1 MMVMKGNNGN
11 PDQELPEVLSRHI
24 RREINNFMQKMN
36 NIETKIFQRANR
48 KKSPLPS
55 HQEQKR
61 QLELQKE
68 MTFFYSS
75 TRRQIFTETD
85 LGKNCLL
92 TKAERCKFVT
102 FSLSVGQPAKLKRM
116 SSQAGWQDIG
126 LYKRT
131 VMSTKPA
138 ELSLE
143 VLPEDAAL
151 MNIYLYPTC
160 ISVATAVKSQL

>member
-24 RREINNFMQKMN
+24 RREINNFLLKMH
-36 NIETKIFQRANR
+36 NIEAKIFQRANSN
-48 KKSPLPS
+48 KNPLPV
-55 HQEQKR
+55 HKEQKR

-75 TRRQIFTETD
+75 TRNQIFTEKD
-85 LGKNCLL
+85 LGKNCFFS
-92 TKAERCKFVT
+92 KAERRKFVM

-116 SSQAGWQDIG
+116 SSQDGWQDIG

-131 VMSTKPA
+131 VISTKPA

-160 ISVATAVKSQL
+160 ISVATAVESQL